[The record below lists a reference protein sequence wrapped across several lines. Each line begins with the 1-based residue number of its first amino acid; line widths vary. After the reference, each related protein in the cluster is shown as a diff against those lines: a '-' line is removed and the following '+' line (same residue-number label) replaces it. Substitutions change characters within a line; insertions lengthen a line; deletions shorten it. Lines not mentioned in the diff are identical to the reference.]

1 MPRFKKTIAIA
12 KAKVAKAEIEAF
24 TARAEAMVTI
34 LGRPAE

>member
-1 MPRFKKTIAIA
+1 MADFKETLATA